1 MTEKVTKELTDSE
14 HLQKLHSASLMAALV
29 PRLDRDRD
37 SINEMLEKIKWNKSN
52 IKARIKK
59 LTTIIKEM
67 QAETGFSSDAATKFI
82 DGVHDFGDIDD
93 IISKL
98 ILQLNLESAK
108 INLENTKFD
117 D

>member
-1 MTEKVTKELTDSE
+1 
-14 HLQKLHSASLMAALV
+14 
-29 PRLDRDRD
+29 
-37 SINEMLEKIKWNKSN
+37 
-52 IKARIKK
+52 
-59 LTTIIKEM
+59 M